1 MTNFLFYAQLIV
13 LCLNIVVFI
22 FLMNEKNFHFK
33 TARIIVLIAISVGAV
48 INLGRITFFTVIV
61 AFTPFLTLIN
71 IQQHGKFY
79 RYLKRIGD
87 SFRGHSK
94 SVQKLQRDN
103 KTLSHKEA

>member
-1 MTNFLFYAQLIV
+1 MDFLFYAQLIV

-22 FLMNEKNFHFK
+22 FLMNEQNFHFK

-48 INLGRITFFTVIV
+48 INLGRVTFFTVIV
-61 AFTPFLTLIN
+61 SFTPFLTLIN
-71 IQQHGKFY
+71 IDQHGKFY

-94 SVQKLQRDN
+94 PVQKLQRDH